1 MEFGQV
7 INPTYDPSKNHVYE
21 SFSAYF
27 KNPVMTKIKDV
38 KLSEKAM
45 YSVYM
50 VKIRALLGNAFRYLI
65 LFVDKD
71 DNSIKTNKYMNDCE
85 WISLQTRTLEENHS
99 IATHSYQSVRKP
111 PMNQKI
117 SIKTR
122 DDKKSIYNVDKFPL
136 EITLL
141 HTRKNHSYQYNPNGT
156 IASALET
163 FQTIV
168 NFNK

>member
-7 INPTYDPSKNHVYE
+7 INPQYDPRKNYVYE
-21 SFSAYF
+21 AFCEYF
-27 KNPVMTKIKDV
+27 GYPIMTKVKDV
-38 KLSEKAM
+38 HM

-50 VKIRALLGNAFRYLI
+50 VKIHAMLGNATRYLI
-65 LFVDKD
+65 LFLHKD
-71 DNSIKTNKYMNDCE
+71 DEDVKTKKSMKDCE
-85 WISLQTRTLEENHS
+85 WVSLQTRTLEDQHN
-99 IATHSYQSVRKP
+99 IPTHVYRAKRHPQ
-111 PMNQKI
+111 MIQKI

-122 DDKKSIYNVDKFPL
+122 DEKKSTYTVEKFPL

-141 HTRKNHSYQYNPNGT
+141 HTRKNHSYQYNPSGT

-168 NFNK
+168 NFN